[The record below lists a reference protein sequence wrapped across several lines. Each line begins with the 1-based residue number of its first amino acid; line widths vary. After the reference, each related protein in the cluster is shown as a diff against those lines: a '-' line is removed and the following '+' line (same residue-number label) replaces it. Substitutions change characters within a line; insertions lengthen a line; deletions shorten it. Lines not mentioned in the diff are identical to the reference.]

1 MSARTEALKDIKAEL
16 RKEHKP
22 FIAFNTALNPIMKE
36 LVRHTLLMQKKSKK
50 K

>member
-1 MSARTEALKDIKAEL
+1 MTPRQQAIKDIKEEL
-16 RKEHKP
+16 KKENKH
-22 FIAFNTALNPIMKE
+22 FIRFNTALNPIMKE